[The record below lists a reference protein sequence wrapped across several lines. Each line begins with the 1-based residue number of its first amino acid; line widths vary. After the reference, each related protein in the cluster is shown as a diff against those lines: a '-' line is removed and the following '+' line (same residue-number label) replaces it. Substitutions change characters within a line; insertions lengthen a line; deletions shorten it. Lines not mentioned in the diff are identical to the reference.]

1 MVEIQCPHCE
11 EDVELEDGV
20 FGLFD
25 CPHCDEEF
33 SWDNDDE
40 DSEVEIFQT
49 TDTTGKSPVE
59 MVVKWGCYIAM
70 ALLAL
75 ATVSVIIFMLMEPL
89 LIFYVSIWIALAA
102 GCVLLATIAIWVIGK
117 YIPTLVRAQN

>member
-40 DSEVEIFQT
+40 DSEVEIIQT
-49 TDTTGKSPVE
+49 SDTTGKSPVE
-59 MVVKWGCYIAM
+59 MVVKWGFYIAM
-70 ALLAL
+70 ALSAL
-75 ATVSVIIFMLMEPL
+75 ASVSVIIFMLVAPL
-89 LIFYVSIWIALAA
+89 LIFYVSMWIALAA
-102 GCVLLATIAIWVIGK
+102 GCVLLATIAIWVFGK
-117 YIPTLVRAQN
+117 YIPTLARAQN